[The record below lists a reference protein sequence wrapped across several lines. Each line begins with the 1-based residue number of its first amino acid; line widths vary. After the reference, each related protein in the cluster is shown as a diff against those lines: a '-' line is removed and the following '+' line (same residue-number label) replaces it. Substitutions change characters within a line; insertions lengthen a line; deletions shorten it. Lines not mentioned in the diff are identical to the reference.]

1 MLSHGFFLN
10 VIGSRSLALI
20 QISSLLSN
28 TQVITSGKPNQSARS
43 YRNSPLAFL
52 TSLVLTFDKATPV
65 TFRTIG
71 SPLWMAFFCGELAID
86 FITVTMPGKQSTN
99 S

>member
-1 MLSHGFFLN
+1 MLNHGIFFS

-28 TQVITSGKPNQSARS
+28 TQVITSSKPNQSARS
-43 YRNSPLAFL
+43 YRNSRLAFF

-65 TFRTIG
+65 TFRTTG
-71 SPLWMAFFCGELAID
+71 SPPWMAFFCGGLAED
-86 FITVTMPGKQSTN
+86 FIGHNAGKTKHK
-99 S
+99 